1 MSTSTETARDAGQL
15 VRLSLAARSG
25 PLSEEHAALVAR
37 YLAEPAL
44 RGATEATIDGLGLRL
59 VDASATGGLL
69 LTSAGSDSPFRMR
82 LSDFFPRQTTSVQR
96 RMLLA
101 CAMVACFVAFFPRPE
116 DLEDANER
124 LRRRDVDDVDRLVRD
139 VAARLDA
146 EARDRGEELDPP
158 IDEPDLARAWTVWR
172 QTSNSKKTV
181 DGREREVGTRQVV
194 VRCLDLLAEQGL
206 LRTIVK
212 GETYASTRRMQAMA
226 RELVGSLAWSQVA
239 VAHPETPEYDGW
251 AEPGGAGRDPGGAA
265 ADDIGADEEPTP

>member
-1 MSTSTETARDAGQL
+1 MSATAETARDAGQL
-15 VRLSLAARSG
+15 VRMSLAARSG

-44 RGATEATIDGLGLRL
+44 RSATEATIDGLGLRL
-59 VDASATGGLL
+59 VDASAQGGLL
-69 LTSAGSDSPFRMR
+69 LTSTGSDSPFRMR
-82 LSDFFPRQTTSVQR
+82 LADFFPRQTTSVQR

-116 DLEDANER
+116 DLEDSNER

-146 EARDRGEELDPP
+146 EARARGEELDPP

-172 QTSNSKKTV
+172 RTSNSKKAA
-181 DGREREVGTRQVV
+181 DGREREVGTRQIV

-239 VAHPETPEYDGW
+239 VAHPGTPEH
-251 AEPGGAGRDPGGAA
+251 
-265 ADDIGADEEPTP
+265 DEERDA

>member
-1 MSTSTETARDAGQL
+1 MSSTTDLSADAGLL
-15 VRLSLAARSG
+15 VRLSLGARSG
-25 PLSEEHAALVAR
+25 PLSEEHAALVGR
-37 YLAEPAL
+37 FLAEPAL

-59 VDASATGGLL
+59 VHASQEGGLL
-69 LTSAGSDSPFRMR
+69 LTSAGADSPFRMR
-82 LSDFFPRQTTSVQR
+82 LADYFPRQTTGVQR

-101 CAMVACFVAFFPRPE
+101 CAMVASFVAFFPRPE
-116 DLEDANER
+116 DLEDSNER

-139 VAARLDA
+139 VCARLDA
-146 EARDRGEELDPP
+146 EARERGEELDPP

-172 QTSNSKKTV
+172 QTSNSKKGA

-239 VAHPETPEYDGW
+239 PSHPETPEHA
-251 AEPGGAGRDPGGAA
+251 AEAATSEYGGGNDSMA
-265 ADDIGADEEPTP
+265 ADSEVVA

>member
-1 MSTSTETARDAGQL
+1 MSPTAELSADAGLL
-15 VRLSLAARSG
+15 VRMSLNARSG
-25 PLSEEHAALVAR
+25 PLSEDHAALVGR
-37 YLAEPAL
+37 FLAEPAL

-59 VDASATGGLL
+59 VNASQEGGLL
-69 LTSAGSDSPFRMR
+69 LTSAGADSPFRMR
-82 LSDFFPRQTTSVQR
+82 LADYFPRQTTGVQR

-101 CAMVACFVAFFPRPE
+101 CAMVASFVAFFPRPE
-116 DLEDANER
+116 DLEDTNER

-139 VAARLDA
+139 VSARLDA
-146 EARDRGEELDPP
+146 EARERGEELDPP

-172 QTSNSKKTV
+172 QTSNSKKGA

-239 VAHPETPEYDGW
+239 PSHPETPEHAD
-251 AEPGGAGRDPGGAA
+251 AA
-265 ADDIGADEEPTP
+265 AEAAVARASAGDGSAEASA

>member
-1 MSTSTETARDAGQL
+1 MTATAELSADAGLL
-15 VRLSLAARSG
+15 VRMSLNARSG
-25 PLSEEHAALVAR
+25 PLSEDHAALVGR
-37 YLAEPAL
+37 FLAEPAL

-59 VDASATGGLL
+59 VHASQEGGLL
-69 LTSAGSDSPFRMR
+69 LTSAGGDSPFRMR
-82 LSDFFPRQTTSVQR
+82 LADYFPRQTTGVQR

-101 CAMVACFVAFFPRPE
+101 CAMVASFVAFFPRPE
-116 DLEDANER
+116 DLEDSNER

-139 VAARLDA
+139 VSARLDRRG
-146 EARDRGEELDPP
+146 ARERGEELDPP

-172 QTSNSKKTV
+172 QTSNSKKGA

-239 VAHPETPEYDGW
+239 PSHPETPEHAD
-251 AEPGGAGRDPGGAA
+251 AA
-265 ADDIGADEEPTP
+265 AEAAVARASGDADAEAGA

>member
-1 MSTSTETARDAGQL
+1 MSTPTETARDAGQL

-44 RGATEATIDGLGLRL
+44 RSATEATIDGLGLRL
-59 VDASATGGLL
+59 VDASAQGGLL
-69 LTSAGSDSPFRMR
+69 LTSTGSDSPFRMR
-82 LSDFFPRQTTSVQR
+82 LADFFPRQTTSVQR

-101 CAMVACFVAFFPRPE
+101 CAMVASFVAFFPRPE
-116 DLEDANER
+116 DLEDSNER

-146 EARDRGEELDPP
+146 EARERGEELDPP

-181 DGREREVGTRQVV
+181 DGREREVGTRQIV

-239 VAHPETPEYDGW
+239 VAHPGTPEH
-251 AEPGGAGRDPGGAA
+251 
-265 ADDIGADEEPTP
+265 DEEAAP

>member
-1 MSTSTETARDAGQL
+1 MTPADDARDAGLL
-15 VRLSLAARSG
+15 VRMSLSARSG
-25 PLSEEHAALVAR
+25 PLSEDHAALVGR
-37 YLAEPAL
+37 YLAEPSL
-44 RGATEATIDGLGLRL
+44 RAATDATVDGLGLRL
-59 VDASATGGLL
+59 VHASAQGGLL
-69 LTSAGSDSPFRMR
+69 LTSAGADSPFRMR
-82 LSDFFPRQTTSVQR
+82 LADFFPRQTTGVQR

-101 CAMVACFVAFFPRPE
+101 CAMVASFVTFFPRPE
-116 DLEDANER
+116 DLEDTNER

-139 VAARLDA
+139 VSARLDA
-146 EARDRGEELDPP
+146 EARERGEELDPP

-172 QTSNSKKTV
+172 QTSNSKKGA

-239 VAHPETPEYDGW
+239 EVAEGEAVGV
-251 AEPGGAGRDPGGAA
+251 AAGGAGATGGAEGSPA
-265 ADDIGADEEPTP
+265 

>member
-1 MSTSTETARDAGQL
+1 MSTPAETAHDAGQL

-25 PLSEEHAALVAR
+25 PLSEEHAALVGR

-44 RGATEATIDGLGLRL
+44 RSATEATIDGLGLRL
-59 VDASATGGLL
+59 VDASAQGGLL

-82 LSDFFPRQTTSVQR
+82 LADFFPRQTTSVQR

-101 CAMVACFVAFFPRPE
+101 CAMVASFVAFFPRPE
-116 DLEDANER
+116 DLEDSNER

-146 EARDRGEELDPP
+146 EAKERGEELDPP

-239 VAHPETPEYDGW
+239 VAHPETPEHAD
-251 AEPGGAGRDPGGAA
+251 EAA
-265 ADDIGADEEPTP
+265 AAGPGPAASAAAAERSAEAAP